1 MSTIIT
7 DAEALRFLGFP
18 ATIVDQDSAS
28 GQPILYTQATIN
40 FAVGDELIIGRGTV
54 REEIKTILTIQSGVS
69 LTTSVNLEFTHTA
82 LQADKVE
89 VEHQDVALVSG
100 LVLAIDKRVKNYC
113 GRCFNL
119 EEDAI
124 EYLDGDGTSE
134 LWLSDYPVEHVV
146 INIDFDQDQVFDD
159 DDENTEDYIVY
170 PEKGLIYYRLVF
182 PRGHRNIRVTHDKG
196 YSDADMPEDLK
207 WAIKMEVKNL
217 YHRIKED
224 STGLKNY
231 AVGGMRKSFELGLSA
246 YTISVLDENYKKMRA

>member
-1 MSTIIT
+1 MSTIIS
-7 DAEALRFLGFP
+7 DAEALKFLGFP
-18 ATIVDQDSAS
+18 ATIVDQDSVS

-40 FAVGDELIIGRGTV
+40 FAVDDALIIGRGTV
-54 REEIKTILTIQSGVS
+54 REEIKIILTIQSGVS
-69 LTTSVNLEFTHTA
+69 LTTSVNLAFSHTL

-89 VEHQDVALVSG
+89 VEHQDVELISG

-119 EEDAI
+119 ETGAI

-134 LWLSDYPVEHVV
+134 LWLPDYPVDNVA
-146 INIDFDQDQVFDD
+146 INIDSDQDQVFDD
-159 DDENTEDYIVY
+159 DDEYEEDYVVY

-182 PRGHRNIRVTHDKG
+182 PCGHRNIRITHDRG
-196 YSDADMPEDLK
+196 YASADMPEDLK

-224 STGLKNY
+224 STGLKDY
-231 AVGGMRKSFELGLSA
+231 AIDGMRKSFELGLSA
-246 YTISVLDENYKKMRA
+246 YTLSVLDENYKKMRA